1 MLQEREREREEEEG
15 KEPLTATKYGE
26 SHGLG
31 IMELVLAI
39 RDMQGRHVT
48 LSGMIEDRR

>member
-1 MLQEREREREEEEG
+1 MLQDRERARG
-15 KEPLTATKYGE
+15 GRKEPLTATKYGE

-48 LSGMIEDRR
+48 LSRMIEGRC

>member
-1 MLQEREREREEEEG
+1 MCYKTEREQEEEG

-48 LSGMIEDRR
+48 LSRMIEDRR